1 MAAERKVSEV
11 KLQVRLDNG
20 FTSSGAQAVKSVS
33 LTKIKTDATD
43 DQLLAAGEALGSIA
57 DTSLIGVRKV
67 ETSDLTQGE

>member
-43 DQLLAAGEALGSIA
+43 D
-57 DTSLIGVRKV
+57 
-67 ETSDLTQGE
+67 